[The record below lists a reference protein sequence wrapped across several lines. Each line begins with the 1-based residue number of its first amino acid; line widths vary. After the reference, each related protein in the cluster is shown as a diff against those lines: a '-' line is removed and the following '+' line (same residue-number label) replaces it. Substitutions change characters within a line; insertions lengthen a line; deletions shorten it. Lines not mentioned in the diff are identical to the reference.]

1 MSENSVLVKVDA
13 DGTATVILTRP
24 ELHNAIDERL
34 IALLGARLAKLDADP
49 AVRVVV
55 LAGSGRSFCAG
66 ADLNWMKRMAKYSA
80 KDNLRDARGLTAM
93 LNVLSNLSK
102 PTVARVHGPAYGG
115 GAGIVACCDI
125 AIASREAAFAFSEVR
140 LGLIPAAISPYVVDA
155 VGQRAA
161 RRYFLTGER
170 FDAAEAFRI
179 GLVHDIV
186 EEGAL
191 NERIGH
197 VLFDLFKGGPHALAA
212 AKDLVRAVARA
223 PLDDAM
229 LDDTAR
235 RIAAIRSSAEGREGV
250 SAFLEKRDPKW
261 TRHPGTKA
269 ARGSRRG
276 KK

>member
-13 DGTATVILTRP
+13 DGIATVILNRP